1 MAKAYPRS
9 NQLYW
14 VKDNVI
20 ASDFPDI
27 SKALEEPDGLLAIGG
42 DLSPERLLDAYVR
55 GIFPWNNDIQPV
67 LWWSPD
73 PRWVLMPDN
82 LKISRSLKKT
92 LNKKIYRITFN
103 KNFSGVIENCAGP
116 RNNSDGTWITHDII
130 ESFNKL
136 HQQGYAH
143 SVECWHENTLVGG
156 LYGIAI
162 DRIFFG
168 ESMFSKMQDA
178 SKVALVHLVR
188 ILKNLDFRLIDCQ
201 VYSQHLES
209 LGATPMPRKEFAT
222 ILTEFCKSD
231 IKLHLPE
238 GPV

>member
-9 NQLYW
+9 TQLYW

-27 SKALEEPDGLLAIGG
+27 NKALEEPDGLLAIGG

-73 PRWVLMPDN
+73 PRWVLIPDN

-92 LNKKIYRITFN
+92 LNKGIYRITFN
-103 KNFSGVIENCAGP
+103 KNFSDVIEMCAGP

-130 ESFNKL
+130 ESFTKL

-143 SVECWHENTLVGG
+143 SVECWHENILVGG

-168 ESMFSKMQDA
+168 ESMFSIMNDA
-178 SKVALVHLVR
+178 SKVALAYLVCV
-188 ILKNLDFRLIDCQ
+188 LQNLDFKLIDCQ

-209 LGATPMPRKEFAT
+209 LGATPMPRKEFSEA
-222 ILTEFCKSD
+222 LAEFCKLD

-238 GPV
+238 ESI

>member
-1 MAKAYPRS
+1 MARAYPRS

-14 VKDNVI
+14 VKENII

-27 SKALEEPDGLLAIGG
+27 SNALIEPDGLLAIGG
-42 DLSPERLLDAYVR
+42 DLSPERLLDAYAR

-67 LWWSPD
+67 LWWSPN
-73 PRWVLMPDN
+73 PRWVLYPEN
-82 LKISRSLKKT
+82 LAISRSLKKT
-92 LNKKIYRITFN
+92 LNKGIYKVTFN
-103 KNFSGVIENCAGP
+103 KNFSGVIEMCAGP

-143 SVECWHENTLVGG
+143 SVECWHEETLIGG

-178 SKVALVHLVR
+178 SKVALTHLAGV
-188 ILKNLDFRLIDCQ
+188 LKNLDFKLIDCQ

-209 LGATPMPRKEFAT
+209 LGATPMHRKEFSVVLAR
-222 ILTEFCKSD
+222 FCKPG

-238 GPV
+238 ESV

>member
-1 MAKAYPRS
+1 MARAYPRS

-27 SKALEEPDGLLAIGG
+27 SRALKEPDGLLAIGG

-67 LWWSPD
+67 LWWSPN
-73 PRWVLMPDN
+73 PRWVLLPDN

-92 LNKKIYRITFN
+92 LNRGIYKVTFN
-103 KNFSGVIENCAGP
+103 KNFSGVIAMCAGP

-130 ESFNKL
+130 ESFIKL

-143 SVECWHENTLVGG
+143 SVECWHEEILVGG

-178 SKVALVHLVR
+178 SKVALTHLVR
-188 ILKNLDFRLIDCQ
+188 VLNNLDFKLIDCQ

-209 LGATPMPRKEFAT
+209 LGATPMFRKEFSAM
-222 ILTEFCKSD
+222 LDEFCNPE
-231 IKLHLPE
+231 IKLYLPGE
-238 GPV
+238 PI